1 MIRHTRHPA
10 TQRLQHQTHYIA
22 WNEDSRV
29 QRRLYPA
36 LLLPKSYDNVAQ
48 TEIDG
53 TGREGGCDC
62 EADDLQQEAGL
73 VPGIG
78 VGEDA
83 ACVAEDL
90 EGAAGCEGE
99 GKGEEAPG

>member
-1 MIRHTRHPA
+1 M
-10 TQRLQHQTHYIA
+10 
-22 WNEDSRV
+22 
-29 QRRLYPA
+29 
-36 LLLPKSYDNVAQ
+36 
-48 TEIDG
+48 
-53 TGREGGCDC
+53 
-62 EADDLQQEAGL
+62 QQEAGL